1 MATKSR
7 TGNQFTISNQLSLF
21 SELTDAELSD
31 NLIEESI
38 DDRNDYTHTTGTQD
52 PGTLETP
59 SPDDGREPG
68 ERESASAGGFR
79 SAGVDGEPAI
89 RIDGGSKDGLPIR
102 VGDRDEGMGV
112 PPGRGGPAPL
122 VVRSNDPRPA
132 PTLAGDLRITPAHAI
147 GEGGLKQKAQANLA
161 AIRTLKTIEAQN
173 RPATPEE
180 KAALVKYTGWG
191 ATPNIFA
198 SQPSPEWQGVADELK
213 ELLSVE
219 EYASARASTPNAHYT
234 SPEVIRAIWQ
244 AMERFGLKPGT
255 QILEPSMGVGHFF
268 GMMPEGLY
276 PGTRRTGVE
285 LDSTTARIAAKLYPD
300 SSVHAKGFE
309 DAPLPKNSFDA
320 AIGNIP
326 FGNYPIYD
334 PAYRRSPHLTR
345 SIHDYFFAKTLD
357 VIRPGGV
364 IALITSRYTMDK
376 EDSAVR
382 RHLSDESILLG
393 AMRLPNT
400 AFRANAGTD
409 VTTDILFLQ
418 KRSRETPA
426 AGEAWIELRSIETP
440 DGPVEINEYF
450 ARNPE
455 MMLGHMGM
463 ESGQYGMA
471 PALIGNLQPGALER
485 AVSLL
490 PAAVYKN
497 GDRQTPALG
506 GGPDQVPAVGEVKE
520 GGLAELDGQIVVRRG
535 NSFEPVPRTV
545 SASARIRGMLQV
557 RDAVR
562 EVFRTQLSDA
572 PDSAI
577 VEARRHLNRTYDFF
591 ASRFGP
597 LNARENVKAFA
608 DDPDLPLLVS
618 LEEFDPE
625 TRRATKTAIFDRRTL
640 ERYRPVERVETASEA
655 LLVSLNETGEI
666 NWARMESLTGKR
678 ASDLQDELGSLAYR
692 NPEGAAWETAD
703 RYLSGN
709 VRAKLAVAQ
718 ASEQIDSAYHR
729 NVEALQAVQPK
740 DLEPG
745 EIEARLGSSWIPPS
759 DIRDFVTE
767 LLDVPRAGV
776 KIGYA
781 ETIATWAIELDYGA
795 KFVVNNTT
803 THGTARFRASELI
816 EQSLN
821 GRTPT
826 AYGEDADG
834 NRIVNQPETIAA
846 REKQQQLKD
855 RFRDWVWEDR
865 ERAARLAQ
873 EYNFRF
879 NNLRLRDF
887 DGSHLTLPGM
897 VRTSLRDGDLAPHQK
912 DAVWRILQGGSPLLA
927 HVVGAGKTWTMAA
940 AAMELRRLDLAKKP
954 MFVVPNHL
962 VDQWGAEFL
971 KLYPQ
976 ARLFVAG
983 KDHFE
988 TGNRQQAMAR
998 IATGNYDAVI
1008 VSHRSFEFLPVSDK
1022 YFNRF
1027 VEKQVAELDAEISTV
1042 NDSKGDNRRMVKEL
1056 EKAKKRLIVR
1066 LKKRADRDSKD
1077 RTMTFEELGVD
1088 QLFVDEADL
1097 YKNLAYVTKMTR
1109 IAGLPNSDSNRA
1121 FDMFLKIRYLQESSD
1136 GRGVVFATG
1145 TPISNTLAEM
1155 YTMLRYLGPE
1165 MLSERKVDHF
1175 DAWAANFAEP
1185 VTSLE
1190 LAPDGSGYRMHTRFA
1205 KFINLPEL
1213 LSVFRTVADVQT
1225 ADMLNLPRPTLE
1237 NGKPTI
1243 QAAPASPELKA
1254 FIRTLTERAE
1264 RLKKERVDPAVDNM
1278 LKITGEGR
1286 KAALDM
1292 RLIDPRAEPEMESKI
1307 DRAVSRIVTI
1317 WKATE
1322 GERSTQLVFSDLS
1335 TPDPQ
1340 RFNVYHDVRS
1350 KLVNA
1355 GVPAAE
1361 IAFIHDAETDTA
1373 KKVLFDGVNAGRV
1386 RILLGS
1392 TEKMGAGTN
1401 VQRRLVALHHL
1412 DAPWRPRDI
1421 EQREGRILRQGNT
1434 NKEVQIFRYVTEGS
1448 FDAYM
1453 WQTLETKAR
1462 FIQQVMRG
1470 ETSVRSAED
1479 LESGALTYAE
1489 IKAIASGNPAVV
1501 EKIKIDT
1508 EVRKLDQL
1516 RAVHANQQR
1525 HIRWEIRDL
1534 PRQIAEAKQHLAAI
1548 DADIA
1553 TRNASDSSEFT
1564 MMVGNRIF
1572 SGKGAREEAAKALT
1586 FTILSWRDDQT
1597 MQPRVS
1603 IRGFEILSRGKSG
1616 GFGLLQEDERVPELF
1631 IRGRATYSANL
1642 NATNPVGTVQSIEH
1656 ALRNLDKL
1664 AAEQQNRVARIEKEL
1679 ADYQSQAHRPFEHEE
1694 RLKQLLARQ
1703 SELNSL
1709 LDLDKG
1715 DQQAGDSASDV
1726 KDDPQVG
1733 RATPAISRGRDEV
1746 AKRAEAY
1753 MRASGTAIRE
1763 MPIAERAPPQT
1774 GPVSGRAVAKD
1785 EAHIAVAT
1793 AANSFFVVPS
1803 TVLGRNVEIGERL
1816 SLRFHHGRASIDD
1829 SRDRAR

>member
-1 MATKSR
+1 M
-7 TGNQFTISNQLSLF
+7 
-21 SELTDAELSD
+21 
-31 NLIEESI
+31 
-38 DDRNDYTHTTGTQD
+38 
-52 PGTLETP
+52 
-59 SPDDGREPG
+59 
-68 ERESASAGGFR
+68 
-79 SAGVDGEPAI
+79 
-89 RIDGGSKDGLPIR
+89 
-102 VGDRDEGMGV
+102 
-112 PPGRGGPAPL
+112 
-122 VVRSNDPRPA
+122 
-132 PTLAGDLRITPAHAI
+132 
-147 GEGGLKQKAQANLA
+147 
-161 AIRTLKTIEAQN
+161 
-173 RPATPEE
+173 
-180 KAALVKYTGWG
+180 KYTGWG
-191 ATPNIFA
+191 AMPNAFA
-198 SQPSPEWQGVADELK
+198 SQPPRDWQSVADELK
-213 ELLSVE
+213 DLLSAE

-234 SPEVIRAIWQ
+234 SPEVIQAIWQ
-244 AMERFGLKPGT
+244 ALERFGLQSGA

-268 GMMPEGLY
+268 GLMPENLH
-276 PGTRRTGVE
+276 PGANRTGVE
-285 LDSTTARIAAKLYPD
+285 LDSVTARIAATLYPD
-300 SSVHAKGFE
+300 SVVHAKAFE
-309 DAPLPKNSFDA
+309 DTPLPKDFFDA

-326 FGNYPIYD
+326 FGNYPVYD

-345 SIHDYFFAKTLD
+345 SIHDYFLTKTLD
-357 VIRPGGV
+357 VVRPGGL

-382 RHLSDESILLG
+382 RHLSDGSILLG
-393 AMRLPNT
+393 AVRLPNT
-400 AFRANAGTD
+400 AFKANAGTE

-418 KRSRETPA
+418 KRSPETPPP
-426 AGEAWIELRSIETP
+426 GESWTELRSIETT

-450 ARNPE
+450 ARHPE
-455 MMLGHMGM
+455 MMLGRMGM

-471 PALIGNLQPGALER
+471 PALIGNLEPGSLKR

-490 PAAVYKN
+490 PAAVYKTRDSHSP
-497 GDRQTPALG
+497 GSRVRAE
-506 GGPDQVPAVGEVKE
+506 QVPAAGAVKE
-520 GGLAELDGQIVVRRG
+520 GGLAERDGQIVVRRG
-535 NSFEPVPRTV
+535 DVFEPLTIP
-545 SASARIRGMLQV
+545 ASVRARIRGMLEV

-562 EVFRTQLSDA
+562 DVFRTQLSDA
-572 PDSAI
+572 PDETI

-591 ASRFGP
+591 TSRFGP

-608 DDPDLPLLVS
+608 NDPDLPLLVS
-618 LEEFDPE
+618 LEEFNPE
-625 TRRATKTAIFDRRTL
+625 TKRATKTAIFERRTL
-640 ERYRPVERVETASEA
+640 ERYRPVERAETASEA
-655 LLVSLNETGEI
+655 LLVSLNETGRI
-666 NWARMESLTGKR
+666 SWPRMESLTGHT
-678 ASDLQDELGSLAYR
+678 ATELQDELGSLAYQ
-692 NPEGAAWETAD
+692 NPESGVWETAD

-718 ASEQIDSAYHR
+718 ASERIDPAYRR
-729 NVEALQAVQPK
+729 NVEALRDVQPK

-759 DIRDFVTE
+759 DVRDFVAE

-781 ETIATWAIELDYGA
+781 ETIATWTVELDYGA
-795 KFVVNNTT
+795 KYVVNNTT
-803 THGTARFRASELI
+803 THGTARFRASDLV

-826 AYGEDADG
+826 AYDEHEDG
-834 NRIVNQPETIAA
+834 SRTVNQPETIAA

-879 NNLRLRDF
+879 NNIRLRDF

-897 VRTSLRDGDLAPHQK
+897 VRGSLRDGDLAPHQK
-912 DAVWRILQGGSPLLA
+912 NAVWRILQGGSPLLA
-927 HVVGAGKTWTMAA
+927 HVVGAGKTWTMTA

-998 IATGNYDAVI
+998 VATGNYDAVI
-1008 VSHRSFEFLPVSDK
+1008 VSHRSFEYLPVSDA

-1027 VEKQVAELDAEISTV
+1027 VEKQVAALDAEIGLA
-1042 NDSKGDNRRMVKEL
+1042 NDSKGDNRRIVKEL
-1056 EKAKKRLIVR
+1056 EKAKKRLTVR

-1097 YKNLAYVTKMTR
+1097 YKNLAYVTKMSR

-1121 FDMFLKIRYLQESSD
+1121 FDMFLKIRYLQERNE

-1155 YTMLRYLGPE
+1155 YTMLRYLAPE
-1165 MLSERKVDHF
+1165 TLAESKVEHF
-1175 DAWAANFAEP
+1175 DSWAANFAEA

-1225 ADMLNLPRPTLE
+1225 ADMLNLPRPELE
-1237 NGKPTI
+1237 NGRPAI
-1243 QAAPASPELKA
+1243 ASAPASPELKA

-1264 RLKKERVDPAVDNM
+1264 RLKRERVDPSVDNM

-1292 RLIDPRAEPEMESKI
+1292 RLVDPTAEPELDTKI
-1307 DRAVSRIVTI
+1307 DLAVVRIVKI
-1317 WKATE
+1317 WKATQ
-1322 GERSTQLVFSDLS
+1322 GDRSTQLVFSDLS
-1335 TPDPQ
+1335 TPDPE
-1340 RFNVYHDVRS
+1340 RFNVYGDVRS
-1350 KLVNA
+1350 KLVKA
-1355 GVPAAE
+1355 GVPAHE

-1373 KKVLFDGVNAGRV
+1373 KKALFDAVNAGRV
-1386 RILLGS
+1386 RVLLGS

-1421 EQREGRILRQGNT
+1421 EQREGRILRQGNA
-1434 NKEVQIFRYVTEGS
+1434 NREVQIFRYVTEGS

-1453 WQTLETKAR
+1453 WQTLETKAH

-1470 ETSVRSAED
+1470 QTSVRSAED

-1516 RAVHANQQR
+1516 RAVHANQQH

-1534 PRQIAEAKQHLAAI
+1534 PRQITDAKHQLAHI
-1548 DADIA
+1548 EADIA
-1553 TRNASDSSEFT
+1553 TRNGSESAEFS
-1564 MMVGNRIF
+1564 MAVGNRVF

-1597 MQPRVS
+1597 TQPRGAL
-1603 IRGFEILSRGKSG
+1603 RGFEILSRGKSG
-1616 GFGLLQEDERVPELF
+1616 GLGLVQEDERLPEVF
-1631 IRGRATYSANL
+1631 VRGRATYSANL
-1642 NATNPVGTVQSIEH
+1642 NAANPIGTVQSIEH
-1656 ALRNLDKL
+1656 TLRNLDKL
-1664 AAEQQNRVARIEKEL
+1664 AAEQRSRVARIEKEL
-1679 ADYQSQAHRPFEHEE
+1679 ADYQSQADRPFDHEE
-1694 RLKQLLARQ
+1694 RLKQLLTRQ

-1715 DQQAGDSASDV
+1715 DQQGADSVPDFKDNPDAERAS
-1726 KDDPQVG
+1726 
-1733 RATPAISRGRDEV
+1733 PASRGRDEV
-1746 AKRAEAY
+1746 VKMAEAY
-1753 MRASGTAIRE
+1753 MRSSGTVIRE
-1763 MPIAERAPPQT
+1763 MPISERTPPQT
-1774 GPVSGRAVAKD
+1774 GPVTGKAVAKD
-1785 EAHIAVAT
+1785 EVHIAVAT
-1793 AANSFFVVPS
+1793 AANSFVVVEVMS
-1803 TVLGRNVEIGERL
+1803 LGRDVQIGERL
-1816 SLRFHHGRASIDD
+1816 SLRFHQGRASIDND
-1829 SRDRAR
+1829 RDRGR